1 MSRDGLLCYRLL
13 LQSDYDSRAD
23 LSVRLFVEQRLLR
36 LIAVAQGHK
45 TQDEEEKSH
54 ESQRR
59 KKVKQLGG
67 DDGKGRYHGGEE
79 EDKEAGAGVAYIGH
93 DVAARHRLQ
102 QTAALDDLAD
112 DDDDAI
118 DHIGGK
124 EGQHSIEPGPDAH
137 FAMLEE
143 ADEETGEDG
152 QVDRRADRIDPPPAD
167 MGGLDMEDAH
177 RDERETGSID
187 EGIDRGAHRVVNGPE
202 TIAHLHQIVRRQA
215 HDADKDQPS
224 CALIARIEPS
234 RLETG
239 DGEGERIEQH
249 EQEAGELQ
257 QKQMIHR
264 AKDLVRNRK
273 NRFMDKA
280 PARRL
285 TPGRCLMIDTGCR
298 GYSPLLLRHL

>member
-1 MSRDGLLCYRLL
+1 MSRDTRSRDDLLRYRLL
-13 LQSDYDSRAD
+13 LLSDYGGRPD

-36 LIAVAQGHK
+36 LIAVAQGHE
-45 TQDEEEKSH
+45 TQDEEEESH
-54 ESQRR
+54 KPQGR

-67 DDGKGRYHGGEE
+67 DDDKGRYQGGEE
-79 EDKEAGAGVAYIGH
+79 EDEKAGAGVADIGH
-93 DVAARHRLQ
+93 DIAARHRLQ

-118 DHIGGK
+118 DHIDGK
-124 EGQHSIEPGPDAH
+124 EGLHGLKPRPDAH
-137 FAMLEE
+137 AAIVEE

-177 RDERETGSID
+177 RDERETGCID
-187 EGIDRGAHRVVNGPE
+187 EGIDRGAYRVVKGPE
-202 TIAHLHQIVRRQA
+202 TKAHLHQILRRQA
-215 HDADKDQPS
+215 QDADKDQPS
-224 CALIARIEPS
+224 SALIARIEPS

-249 EQEAGELQ
+249 KQEAGELQ

-280 PARRL
+280 PAPRL

-298 GYSPLLLRHL
+298 G

>member
-13 LQSDYDSRAD
+13 LLSNYDSRAD
-23 LSVRLFVEQRLLR
+23 LFLRLFVEQRLLR
-36 LIAVAQGHK
+36 LIAVAQGHE
-45 TQDEEEKSH
+45 TQDEEEESH
-54 ESQRR
+54 EPQRR

-79 EDKEAGAGVAYIGH
+79 EDEEAGAGVAYIGH

-143 ADEETGEDG
+143 ADEETGEYR
-152 QVDRRADRIDPPPAD
+152 QVDRRADHIDPPPPD

-177 RDERETGSID
+177 RNERKTGCID
-187 EGIDRGAHRVVNGPE
+187 EGIDRGTHRVVNGPE

-249 EQEAGELQ
+249 EQEACELQ

-264 AKDLVRNRK
+264 TKDLVGIGK
-273 NRFMDKA
+273 
-280 PARRL
+280 
-285 TPGRCLMIDTGCR
+285 
-298 GYSPLLLRHL
+298 